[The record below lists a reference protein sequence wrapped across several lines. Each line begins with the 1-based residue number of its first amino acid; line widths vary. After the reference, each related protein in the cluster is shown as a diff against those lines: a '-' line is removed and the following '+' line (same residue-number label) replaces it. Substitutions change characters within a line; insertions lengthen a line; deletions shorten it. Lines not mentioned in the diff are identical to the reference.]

1 MKRIIEVEEIVKVHH
16 QIYVEYGDEEQLDD
30 ALNDDVI
37 KINNLDDF
45 IDNLGDYGI
54 KVCEI
59 NENYSEET
67 DSIEYYD
74 DYKED

>member
-30 ALNDDVI
+30 ALNDDVV
-37 KINNLDDF
+37 KIDNLDDF

-59 NENYSEET
+59 NENCSEET